1 MKVELHFSRKGF
13 PQVGPVLIVKV
24 DGEREAV
31 EKIVEA
37 VRKAAEEM
45 ATLEE
50 SSCISPTR

>member
-13 PQVGPVLIVKV
+13 PQVPVLIVRV

-37 VRKAAEEM
+37 IRKAAEEM